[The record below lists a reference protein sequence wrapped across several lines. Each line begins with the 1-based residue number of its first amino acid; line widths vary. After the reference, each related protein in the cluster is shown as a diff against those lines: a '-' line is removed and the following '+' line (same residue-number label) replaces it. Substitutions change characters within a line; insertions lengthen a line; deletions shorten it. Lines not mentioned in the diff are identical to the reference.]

1 MISVFSETV
10 VWSFSFCGVFLP
22 NEWQSLFC
30 TEWSICITNFQK
42 NVEKCCILYFHVDI
56 LVVNRWKVSS
66 ISIFSTSGISML
78 NLTEISSND
87 IRLILMSILSLAS
100 RNVCSFVIFYCRS
113 LISNKQHQMKGR
125 SHKKKL
131 NYSNPSHILISSN
144 ILNHFTVNIYI
155 LSIQY
160 KHEQFS

>member
-30 TEWSICITNFQK
+30 TKWSICIANFQK
-42 NVEKCCILYFHVDI
+42 NVENCCILYFHVDI
-56 LVVNRWKVSS
+56 LVVNWWKVGS

-87 IRLILMSILSLAS
+87 IKLILMSILSLAS

-144 ILNHFTVNIYI
+144 ILNNFTVNTYIYI
-155 LSIQY
+155 YIY
-160 KHEQFS
+160 IF